1 MELRAEDKVGLLSNI
16 TRIFRENGLCIKRAE
31 ISTEN
36 GEAINTFYVSEIS
49 RNNAEAETIESIKKQ
64 IGKASLTVKNLISPA
79 KSQEETSASLFLF
92 ANFFKGCSFQKFRL
106 IRSCS

>member
-79 KSQEETSASLFLF
+79 KSQETSASLFLF
-92 ANFFKGCSFQKFRL
+92 ANFFKGYSFQKFRL